1 MQGRS
6 SAAGSAAVGIVTR
19 NRAALL
25 PKAIESALAQ
35 DGQIPRVYVVNDGS
49 VDDTAGLAS
58 RFPSVEWINWP
69 TSKGYVEARNY
80 LMQTIDADYFVSL
93 DDDAWFIKGDEVKT
107 AVDYLGNNT
116 RVAVAG
122 FDILAP
128 GNDRPNEISE
138 PVASPTF
145 IGCGHVIRIS
155 AVKRIGGYVPA
166 PGGYGGEEKDLSLRL
181 MDAGYQIVR
190 MPGVHVWHD
199 KSPIARDL
207 PEQHRAGVC
216 NDFVMTFRRT
226 PILLLPFALLAKLYR
241 HFQFARSHQLQRPF
255 CSGVKLFVRWIPDL
269 WHTRK
274 PVRFSTLQKYLKLS
288 REQFSQ

>member
-1 MQGRS
+1 MQGRNS
-6 SAAGSAAVGIVTR
+6 PAGSTAVGIVTR

-35 DGQIPRVYVVNDGS
+35 IERIPCVYVVNDAS

-58 RFPSVEWINWP
+58 HFPKVEWINWP
-69 TSKGYVEARNY
+69 ISKGYVEARNY
-80 LMQTIDADYFVSL
+80 LMQTVDADYFVSL
-93 DDDAWFIKGDEVKT
+93 DDDAWFIKGNEVAA
-107 AVDYLGNNT
+107 AVDYLEKNT
-116 RVAVAG
+116 QVAVVG

-128 GNDRPNEISE
+128 GNERLNEISK
-138 PVASPTF
+138 PVASPIF
-145 IGCGHVIRIS
+145 IGCGHVIRLA
-155 AVKRIGGYVPA
+155 AVKRAGGYVSA
-166 PGGYGGEEKDLSLRL
+166 PGGYGGEEKDLALRL
-181 MDAGYQIVR
+181 MDAGYQIVL

-226 PILLLPFALLAKLYR
+226 PILLLPMALLAKLYR
-241 HFQFARSHQLQRPF
+241 HFQFARSHQMQRSF
-255 CSGVKLFVRWIPDL
+255 RSGVKLFIRSIPDL

-274 PVRFSTLQKYLKLS
+274 PVRFSTLQRYLKLS
-288 REQFSQ
+288 REQFS